1 MRDQIMLKPIDYL
14 RNALNG
20 NNTEPSQPTIPES
33 ETGKLQQ
40 QQVQHQ
46 RKAALAQN
54 KQAVLN
60 TLSNPQMGTMQ

>member
-1 MRDQIMLKPIDYL
+1 MMKPIDYL

-20 NNTEPSQPTIPES
+20 NNNTEPEIPES

-40 QQVQHQ
+40 QQMQQQ
-46 RKAALAQN
+46 RKVALAQN

-60 TLSNPQMGTMQ
+60 SLSNPQMGGAGTMQ

>member
-1 MRDQIMLKPIDYL
+1 MLKPIDYL

-20 NNTEPSQPTIPES
+20 NTASEQPTIPES
-33 ETGKLQQ
+33 ETGRLQQ
-40 QQVQHQ
+40 QQIQHQ

-60 TLSNPQMGTMQ
+60 SLSNPQMGNIQ

>member
-20 NNTEPSQPTIPES
+20 NNNTEPEMPES

-54 KQAVLN
+54 KQAVLS